1 MNFSRGTISIDTLT
15 LVKDMEG
22 YKYLMEF
29 INQSTK
35 HVIFKA
41 SKERD
46 AKATREAILYFIK
59 NIGLHDCWWSDP
71 GSEFNNKLAKELI
84 ARYWV

>member
-1 MNFSRGTISIDTLT
+1 
-15 LVKDMEG
+15 
-22 YKYLMEF
+22 MEF

-46 AKATREAILYFIK
+46 KKATREAILYFIK

-71 GSEFNNKLAKELI
+71 SSEFNNKLAKELI